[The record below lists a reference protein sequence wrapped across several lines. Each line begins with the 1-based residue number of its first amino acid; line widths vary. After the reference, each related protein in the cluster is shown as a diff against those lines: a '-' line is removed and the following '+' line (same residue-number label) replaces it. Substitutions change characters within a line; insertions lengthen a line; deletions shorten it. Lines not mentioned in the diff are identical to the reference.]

1 MRYGEVIERSLSIF
15 WRHRYLW
22 LLGALG
28 GGEASGGG
36 GFGNFGLSGQG
47 SPGGGQASGDLGTQ
61 FTQWLTD
68 NILLLVVLSTVLL
81 LFFLVYFLVSCVA
94 TGAAIRAAAEH
105 DAERPFGL
113 RLAWRAGLQTFWSIL
128 GLRLLGLVL
137 VLLAVALG
145 GAVIAF
151 GVFSAANQQPAGA
164 VTAVLAGIVLLP
176 TFVVLGIVLTL
187 VWILALRSIV
197 LEQHRVFEALGRGF
211 HLVRH
216 RLGRVL
222 LVWLIAIGIGIV
234 IGIGI
239 GIAATLVALPL
250 VAVAAATYA
259 TAGLGGALTI
269 GAVLLAFYLVGVVAV
284 GGAVGSFMTT
294 YWTLAFRRLD
304 LDPVPFAPVQQ
315 APPGAWPA

>member
-15 WRHRYLW
+15 WRRRYLW

-36 GFGNFGLSGQG
+36 SFGNFGFSGQG
-47 SPGGGQASGDLGTQ
+47 SAGGGQASGDFGNQL
-61 FTQWLTD
+61 TQWLTN
-68 NILLLVVLSTVLL
+68 NILLLVLLSTLLL
-81 LFFLVYFLVSCVA
+81 LFFIVYFLVSCVA
-94 TGAAIRAAAEH
+94 TGATIRAAAEH

-113 RLAWRAGLQTFWSIL
+113 QLAWRAGLQTFWSVL
-128 GLRLLGLVL
+128 GLRLLGLVF
-137 VLLAVALG
+137 VLLAVVLA
-145 GAVIAF
+145 GAVIAL

-176 TFVVLGIVLTL
+176 TFVLLGIALTL
-187 VWILALRSIV
+187 VWMLAVRSIV
-197 LEQHRVFEALGRGF
+197 LEQRRLFEALGRGL
-211 HLVRH
+211 HLLRH

-239 GIAATLVALPL
+239 AIAATLVALPL
-250 VAVAAATYA
+250 LAVGAATYA
-259 TAGLGGALTI
+259 AAGLQGTLTI
-269 GAVLLAFYLVGVVAV
+269 GAVLLVLYLVGVVLL

-304 LDPVPFAPVQQ
+304 LDPVPFAPVQPV
-315 APPGAWPA
+315 PPGARPA